1 MTEIPNR
8 HPSPD
13 RSQMRS
19 TNRQAE
25 TAWKL
30 RGSRTLL
37 APGTHAGAPFS
48 EACHFFLLPC
58 GVTPCNAGSR
68 GLKLEVREGTA
79 ERSHLISSHA
89 CSEQRPLSILPESL
103 STHPLDPPP
112 YPCGGH
118 FGGRSRGSCRG
129 TFMCLV
135 APLGGLLPWP
145 GPRDSNKRAMQLRLY
160 RWTDRAQVR
169 KQAPSGSFHHLLLP
183 ASSFACELASMLSAV
198 RAREPTSAGVS
209 LNGKFP
215 IARPWT
221 GLSGSRFDASTPF
234 VAMHTPQQIG
244 QVQRPEIPTS
254 RSSRSAKSCTS
265 WMPHRT
271 GAGLGAFAW
280 SVKLVGHG
288 ASRKG
293 GEKNDRTAA
302 CW

>member
-1 MTEIPNR
+1 MEGG
-8 HPSPD
+8 
-13 RSQMRS
+13 
-19 TNRQAE
+19 AE
-25 TAWKL
+25 
-30 RGSRTLL
+30 G
-37 APGTHAGAPFS
+37 HV
-48 EACHFFLLPC
+48 EA
-58 GVTPCNAGSR
+58 
-68 GLKLEVREGTA
+68 
-79 ERSHLISSHA
+79 
-89 CSEQRPLSILPESL
+89 LSYVL
-103 STHPLDPPP
+103 
-112 YPCGGH
+112 
-118 FGGRSRGSCRG
+118 
-129 TFMCLV
+129 
-135 APLGGLLPWP
+135 W
-145 GPRDSNKRAMQLRLY
+145 LRLGVCCPGLA
-160 RWTDRAQVR
+160 RGIPTKGRCSFVSTVWTDRAQVR

-234 VAMHTPQQIG
+234 VAMHAPQQIG

-302 CW
+302 RW